1 VHEPFIT
8 VVGNLA
14 APPTLRSLTNGT
26 PVASFRIAST
36 PRKLDKASGEWGDGQ
51 TIWFGVAAWRA
62 LGEHCAES
70 LKKGDKVVV
79 SGRLVA
85 HTWLDPEGKERSG
98 LEIDAQSV
106 GLDLSRG
113 AATMLKTVAPTVTE
127 DPWASS
133 GEVDPETGEVL
144 GGPAP
149 REPVTGEREDVAA

>member
-14 APPTLRSLTNGT
+14 AAPTLRTPNGM
-26 PVASFRIAST
+26 PVASFRIAAT
-36 PRKLDKASGEWGDGQ
+36 PRKQDKASGEWGDGQ

-62 LGEHCAES
+62 LGEHCADS
-70 LKKGDKVVV
+70 LKKGDKVIV

-85 HTWLDPEGKERSG
+85 HTWTDPEGNERSG

-113 AATMLKTVAPTVTE
+113 PAAMLKPVAPTVTH

-133 GEVDPETGEVL
+133 GETDEETGAVI

-149 REPVTGEREDVAA
+149 TEPLSGAREEVAA

>member
-1 VHEPFIT
+1 MHEPFIT

-14 APPTLRSLTNGT
+14 APPTLRTPNGT
-26 PVASFRIAST
+26 PVASFRIAAT
-36 PRKLDKASGEWGDGQ
+36 PRKLDKASGDWGDGQ

-70 LKKGDKVVV
+70 LKKGDKVIV

-85 HTWLDPEGKERSG
+85 HTWLDTEGNERSG

-113 AATMLKTVAPTVTE
+113 PAQMLKPVDPTFTQ
-127 DPWASS
+127 DPWEST
-133 GEVDPETGEVL
+133 GEVDLETGEVA
-144 GGPAP
+144 GGPVPAAP
-149 REPVTGEREDVAA
+149 LSRAREDVAA